1 MPVIQRDTI
10 SLLEILELR
19 GSPLQDAEIW
29 HLMGQA
35 CECLQDLFV
44 RESTALSSKPLF
56 TISPDSILLLPT
68 GKVRFDARDRSPV
81 TSTSYNP
88 PEIYSPY
95 ADMSELAVEK
105 MYVYSLGMS
114 LFFAMEYRLEIQNT
128 SPDKQLQ
135 NLLLSMCEESPEYR
149 INLLDVIELCSRS
162 VPFRCNSTLIQS
174 LVRNSFEDLNINLL
188 VEDTLSATESYCSF
202 TGSLRSNVSFIQEES
217 TPHGKNWQ
225 LQSSRIGIQER
236 RNPIYSKNLKSDINY
251 SLDDDDK
258 AYLRSDERSSEMHSQ
273 QLLPQMTQKEY
284 KPTLSYTKNENIELQ
299 LENFSEIGTIWNL
312 SQDDTVTQN
321 WYEELHKKSN
331 EAIRE
336 TSILP
341 DSEMNLSED
350 ERSESRMSKGK
361 FIPDKEEEAIRSLA
375 IYRDNTYRKL
385 SFHEGLQLTSISD
398 YSPKAE
404 KKSPVTTR
412 NVGGANVKPCTSAS
426 KTPQKDLG
434 DFQSDFVDASVIY
447 NEEKKQVSSKNNNDF
462 SSTHSNNQEKQRNF
476 GGPEFIRL
484 KDSIIYPANEIQN
497 VAVSSIY
504 HDGLKRIQI
513 ILLNGQRLMMD
524 ISVNATGRD
533 LFERIIRYLELDEF
547 SYFGLGHIAYGEMQ
561 FLDLDKKLIKYSPKG
576 WREGLKSPDSNFTFF
591 FAVKYYVENIS
602 TLRSRL
608 SQHFYYLQ
616 LRRDILE
623 GILHCSEEP
632 ALLLASY
639 ALQAET
645 GDYVPSNANNYYIL
659 EQYLP
664 AKVLQK
670 TPAMELKRQLSSMH
684 SAHAGLSESQAEVE
698 FLKEAQKLPYYG
710 IHFYRL
716 YRTKKDS
723 TSSLWLGICLRG
735 LILFEERGDA
745 KAAISRHPWHMITQ
759 VSFNKKQFT
768 IEPQGT
774 GVTNRLTFNTK
785 HPKRSRYMLQLCTSF
800 HAFQIQIRSKMKA
813 LERYESQRDAY
824 NDGVM
829 DSNDRVG
836 SLQSSSSTSKTFIKN
851 RQHHLSESKID
862 VQDQRST
869 SSSITD
875 LNLAVSKQKK
885 RVSERTRTISS
896 SISSENEVSQDN
908 SYHDTATIFTVNK
921 QNFATSSEGSLSGNY
936 GTTLATIV
944 LDKRRNQEI
953 GLTLVDADLSFG
965 RGVYVDSLA
974 SNGIAKVNS
983 KIKPGDKIVSVN
995 GIAVERSSAD
1005 FVAQLLNNAEYHV
1018 EIQCCTED
1026 VKNHIP
1032 SENAP
1037 ADRPR
1042 KMQLMREPVSGSV
1055 ATNAEAEETTVTKSY
1070 ASDEPDTNQSSNF
1083 QYQLGKKQKN
1093 DGFSEIEEHQDD
1105 SIDEI
1110 FVPEPNMKT
1119 RSFSNFT
1126 YSPNLI
1132 QVKLRKKNDSLGLR
1146 IRGGVNTSVRDGGIY
1161 VKALDPSSAAAEE
1174 GTIKLGDRI
1183 LAVNGISLIGV
1194 THKVVNSLIGSDTLQ
1209 NLKFFMFTNAMF
1221 FRQARETII
1230 KCPENVTLI
1239 IDRSETEYLS
1249 SKSDETTSKEIPYQR
1264 DMSANVEM
1272 PTKNPSLSSSAD
1284 QNSDSLDSYKHP
1296 RAQAYYVSS
1305 QEEKNSAKFSEN
1317 VEQPQNNRKNLISAE
1332 KPKTGS
1338 VVQEC
1343 TSSNTSIRV
1352 SEHDESGACEDEQ
1365 LHPDLYIKESEEI
1378 SHRGGESAPKI
1389 PTETHNKA
1397 DIHSVAEPYHEGL
1410 SESKETVN
1418 NAKDDVELSVRTET
1432 PTEKAKF
1439 GQANSDVLDNDYKGS
1454 TATVNNGNSENVSKK
1469 QFRKIPSLNDAGSKP
1484 KSETD
1489 AKSIVPTDPLVSSKD
1504 ELPGKNDKTVEA
1516 LAAEGNVSALKKQQG
1531 SNGDIKAEPQKILAQ
1546 EPINTNER
1554 PQLATTSAE
1563 PLSNIRNHV
1572 TTTGVTSENRQD
1584 EDFEEKSTFRVL
1596 LKKGRQGLGFSIA
1609 DGKDFGMEDYIMI
1622 NKIFPQQPAALS
1634 NKLRERDIILAVNRL
1649 SVIGYKRSDAVALLR
1664 NQPQTVELLVK
1675 RSDGIDRVDSPL
1687 DETVS
1692 LTENHPSTADKTE
1705 EHDSGIRKGSELS
1718 RSDVLLPKVNDKSI
1732 PEVVVTANQHDNEQD
1747 KSKAEFETYELTLS
1761 KGKTG
1766 LGFSITTTNDG
1777 PQVKEIVGDPA
1788 RADGRLQKGDL
1799 LTTVNGRDV
1808 SSMTQREIVQ
1818 FLRSADKTVTI
1829 RAKRL
1834 NCMVDV
1840 PVVSVS
1846 DYTTIEA
1853 LISKNNYGTT
1863 GFTLSPIN
1871 VDDPEIPGAIINQI
1885 IHGEPAE
1892 IEGTLRPGDRIIQL
1906 NNTDVSKMPVNS
1918 IRNYI
1923 DSTDPELKIVVERR
1937 VQSSNSMKEENSP
1950 VLSKE
1955 SSKREIPSEESKI
1968 IENISDI
1975 DEQSLSS
1982 PVNIIEVELE
1992 KGATGLGFNLMSGDG
2007 KTKFTSG
2014 IFIKTIAPFSVAA
2027 KDGRLKAGDKL
2038 LKVNNESLM
2047 DVTHSQAVNIVRK
2060 APKGRVKLT
2069 LAKVENESELELPE
2083 GLKVTSQSTFFNTN
2097 KVQDESDRICEQ
2109 RPSMAPSSPLPD
2121 KLKKMLADWSNK
2133 ASNSR
2138 KNSASAKKPNDDGIT
2153 KEPITDNVK
2162 KPTVN
2167 FTKKVEYSGE
2177 ALTEL
2182 TSSISKKLNS
2192 GAISE
2197 EFKDLKGVKPFDT
2210 SEVGKHPDNRDKNR
2224 IKISESEG
2232 TSDYIN
2238 ASLVE
2243 AEVDSNIFRKYIASQ
2258 GPLSDTVEDFW
2269 QMIWEQAV
2277 VAIGM
2282 TTKTAENGRQKC
2294 YRYWP
2299 ESASNPINVKN
2310 KFEVHLVKQEER
2322 GCYIIREFK
2331 MNQLPS
2337 KSDGRQIYQLQYI
2350 MWPDHGVPVSPSE
2363 IMSYLHELRRYAND
2377 GMILAHCSAG
2387 VGRTGVLIA
2396 IDVMES
2402 LVKYN
2407 NEIDIFSV
2415 IYNLREQR
2423 QGMVQTKEQ
2432 YEFCYQAYIEILKA
2446 LT

>member
-68 GKVRFDARDRSPV
+68 GKVRFDARDRSPM

-149 INLLDVIELCSRS
+149 INLLDVIEL
-162 VPFRCNSTLIQS
+162 
-174 LVRNSFEDLNINLL
+174 L

-225 LQSSRIGIQER
+225 LQSSRI
-236 RNPIYSKNLKSDINY
+236 
-251 SLDDDDK
+251 DDDDK

-426 KTPQKDLG
+426 KTPQKG

-462 SSTHSNNQEKQRNF
+462 SSTHSNNQEKQR
-476 GGPEFIRL
+476 
-484 KDSIIYPANEIQN
+484 
-497 VAVSSIY
+497 
-504 HDGLKRIQI
+504 
-513 ILLNGQRLMMD
+513 
-524 ISVNATGRD
+524 VNATGRD

-1032 SENAP
+1032 SENGNSTMVVTP

-1070 ASDEPDTNQSSNF
+1070 ASDEPDTNQSSDF

-1126 YSPNLI
+1126 YS
-1132 QVKLRKKNDSLGLR
+1132 
-1146 IRGGVNTSVRDGGIY
+1146 GGVNTSVRDGGIY

-1317 VEQPQNNRKNLISAE
+1317 VEQPQNKRKNLISAE

-1343 TSSNTSIRV
+1343 TSNNTSIRV

-1531 SNGDIKAEPQKILAQ
+1531 SNEDIKAEPQKILAQ

-1634 NKLRERDIILAVNRL
+1634 NKLRERDIILA
-1649 SVIGYKRSDAVALLR
+1649 DAVALLR

-1705 EHDSGIRKGSELS
+1705 EHDS
-1718 RSDVLLPKVNDKSI
+1718 
-1732 PEVVVTANQHDNEQD
+1732 
-1747 KSKAEFETYELTLS
+1747 
-1761 KGKTG
+1761 
-1766 LGFSITTTNDG
+1766 DG

-1892 IEGTLRPGDRIIQL
+1892 IYFTEFMITFLLVFFLHRSEGTLRSGDRIIQL

-2083 GLKVTSQSTFFNTN
+2083 GLKVTSQSTFINTN

-2210 SEVGKHPDNRDKNR
+2210 SEVGKHPDNRDKNRFRNILPCDSNR

-2363 IMSYLHELRRYAND
+2363 IMSYLHELQRYAND

-2407 NEIDIFSV
+2407 NEIDIFSI

-2423 QGMVQTKEQ
+2423 QGMVQTKVFG
-2432 YEFCYQAYIEILKA
+2432 YF